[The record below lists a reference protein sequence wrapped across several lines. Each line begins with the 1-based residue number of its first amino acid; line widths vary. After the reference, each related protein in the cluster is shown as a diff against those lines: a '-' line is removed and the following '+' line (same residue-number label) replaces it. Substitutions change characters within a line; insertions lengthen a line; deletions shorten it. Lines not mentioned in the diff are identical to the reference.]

1 MRWILEPRLLIS
13 SINEVF
19 YWTILIDHVSNSGH
33 DWKVA
38 ELDLLVFI
46 RRLSG
51 LCWRFS
57 GFRSRR
63 LWDRERLR
71 KRSSNRLN
79 RLLIYFL
86 LMDCLEKWHPSSW
99 MKYSLSLTTIL
110 PLYSFL
116 PFPIFERAPIQIQRD
131 QIIID
136 QKQLKK
142 NSNSKS
148 SEIKT

>member
-1 MRWILEPRLLIS
+1 MK
-13 SINEVF
+13 VF

-63 LWDRERLR
+63 LSERERLR

-116 PFPIFERAPIQIQRD
+116 PFPIFWKGAD
-131 QIIID
+131 
-136 QKQLKK
+136 
-142 NSNSKS
+142 SNSKRS
-148 SEIKT
+148 DHHRPKAIKEKLEFKIIRNKNLKKEKAYL